1 MPHPTIKTRAAF
13 GTASNSFAPSIFLK
27 IIIPFLAPA
36 ALLSV
41 YLESTFR
48 RRDVSLML
56 NTGAQSVGEST
67 SRKQRGTPG
76 GNQAERK
83 NGTISRARNG
93 AHNGERN
100 DRDRH
105 CVASSLLSS
114 DTTCPCRKNGPC
126 AFSEPPPP
134 ARCPFRSS
142 PWCIDRRPRKV
153 SASLPQPRARVS
165 PSPSVSPPFC
175 PRAFSRRQIL
185 KSIEFPV
192 GQTAKLPPNN
202 PVVGFPTLRNVD
214 AKYPRTAI
222 PRFIR
227 KKA

>member
-1 MPHPTIKTRAAF
+1 VS
-13 GTASNSFAPSIFLK
+13 AS
-27 IIIPFLAPA
+27 IPL
-36 ALLSV
+36 V
-41 YLESTFR
+41 NRE
-48 RRDVSLML
+48 
-56 NTGAQSVGEST
+56 GC
-67 SRKQRGTPG
+67 RGD
-76 GNQAERK
+76 QAERK

-93 AHNGERN
+93 AHNGEQN

-114 DTTCPCRKNGPC
+114 DMTCPCRKNGPC
-126 AFSEPPPP
+126 AFSEPPLP
-134 ARCPFRSS
+134 AVPSVPRR
-142 PWCIDRRPRKV
+142 CIDRRPRKV
-153 SASLPQPRARVS
+153 SAPLPQPRARAS
-165 PSPSVSPPFC
+165 PSRSVSPPFC